1 MVAIYFVCVLIT
13 ADIVAGSGWRY
24 QDEGHW
30 AELCQTGL
38 KQSPIALSKSIAEG
52 ADFSPFSLFGYGR
65 EAAILV
71 KNNGHSAEVRLKVR
85 DPIPEISG
93 GGLPDVFQ
101 LDHLHFHWKSEHTI
115 DRYRFPLE
123 LHLVHYAKR
132 WGNFQEGEK
141 HPGGIAVF
149 AVLFDLS
156 PDSVEDFDPLLNKI
170 TTLETKLNVPDEI
183 DGFVIKN
190 YLPRDLAGYYRYD
203 GSLTTPNCTEGI
215 IWTVFTNTIPIS
227 KEQVEVF
234 EKMHTDDDSVLKET
248 FRSLQALND
257 RTVLHKVSPVRNM
270 PDSAVTTSISAVT
283 LLLVSLIICLNL

>member
-13 ADIVAGSGWRY
+13 ADIVAGSDWRY

-30 AELCQTGL
+30 AALCQTGS
-38 KQSPIALSKSIAEG
+38 KQSPIPLSKSIAEE
-52 ADFSPFSLFGYGR
+52 ADFSPYSLFGYGR
-65 EAAILV
+65 ETAILV

-93 GGLPDVFQ
+93 GGLPNVFQ
-101 LDHLHFHWKSEHTI
+101 LDHLHFHWQSEHTI

-123 LHLVHYAKR
+123 LHLVHYDKKWA
-132 WGNFQEGEK
+132 NLQEGLK
-141 HPGGIAVF
+141 HPGGVAVF

-156 PDSVEDFDPLLNKI
+156 PDSDQDLDPLLNKI
-170 TTLETKLNVPDEI
+170 TSLVTKLNEPDEI

-215 IWTVFTNTIPIS
+215 IWTVLTNTIPIS
-227 KEQVEVF
+227 KEQVKVF
-234 EKMHTDDDSVLKET
+234 ENMRTDDDSVLKET
-248 FRSLQALND
+248 FRSLQEIND
-257 RTVLHKVSPVRNM
+257 RKVLHKVSPVRNM

-283 LLLVSLIICLNL
+283 LLLGSLCIYSNH